1 MGEFDVSFLV
11 HIAIFL
17 IFPFIG
23 GYLSRRLGLT
33 SMVGYIISGIL
44 MGTFLE
50 GVISKQFL
58 TQASA
63 IGVVLLLFT
72 VGLELNVNTL
82 RRFGNFVI
90 KGGLAQIIISGLLI
104 FLFALALHPFA
115 LLLLFQGLHKAERFL
130 LQ

>member
-104 FLFALALHPFA
+104 FLFALALR
-115 LLLLFQGLHKAERFL
+115 LSVT
-130 LQ
+130 